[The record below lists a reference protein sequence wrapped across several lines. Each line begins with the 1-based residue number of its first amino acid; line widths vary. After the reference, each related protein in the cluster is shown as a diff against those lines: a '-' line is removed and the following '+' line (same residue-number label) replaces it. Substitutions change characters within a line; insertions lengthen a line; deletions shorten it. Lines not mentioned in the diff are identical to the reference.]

1 MTDQNP
7 DDSTRRVIRV
17 PGETRP
23 PRALDDG
30 DAGVDEGLVAPADL
44 GSAARSCLA
53 IIIVLLIIA
62 LLLCAFLVLQPF
74 LD

>member
-1 MTDQNP
+1 MTDQTP

-17 PGETRP
+17 PGEARPTR
-23 PRALDDG
+23 AIDDG
-30 DAGVDEGLVAPADL
+30 DTGVDEGLVAPADL
-44 GSAARSCLA
+44 GSASRSCLA

-62 LLLCAFLVLQPF
+62 LLICAFLVLQPF